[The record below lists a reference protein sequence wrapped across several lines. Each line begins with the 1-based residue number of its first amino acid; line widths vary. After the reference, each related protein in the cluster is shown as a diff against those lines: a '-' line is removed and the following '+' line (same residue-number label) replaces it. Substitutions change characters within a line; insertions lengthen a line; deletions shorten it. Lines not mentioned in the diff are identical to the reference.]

1 MTGWI
6 FGLSCVIGLLEV
18 DDMSEKLND
27 LGTFRCTCTEKEK
40 ATAIGRTRNQTFSEY
55 IRALVIEDISRVES
69 YVSFLSEELNLS
81 THTVNTFRLELAPR
95 QIRDVTPKP
104 QAQKKAQLCDQLS
117 FLAVHSEE

>member
-1 MTGWI
+1 
-6 FGLSCVIGLLEV
+6 
-18 DDMSEKLND
+18 MSEKLND

-55 IRALVIEDISRVES
+55 VRALVIADISQVEN

-81 THTVNTFRLELAPR
+81 TNTVNTFRLELAPR
-95 QIRDVTPKP
+95 PIRDITPKYTGI
-104 QAQKKAQLCDQLS
+104 KKAQLCDQLS